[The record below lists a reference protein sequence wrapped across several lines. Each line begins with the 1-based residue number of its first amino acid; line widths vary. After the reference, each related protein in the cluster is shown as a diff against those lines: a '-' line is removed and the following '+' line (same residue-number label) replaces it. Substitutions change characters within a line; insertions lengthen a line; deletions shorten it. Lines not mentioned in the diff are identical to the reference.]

1 MPYTLEELNRISGS
15 RTAVRL
21 KQYVE
26 ANGNI
31 WIGTDDNRLKRVF
44 LRDKNVGVRISDE
57 VTIQDLKTF
66 LIGLNDRIEGLEESF
81 NTIITKNVSTSFN
94 VDPAV
99 NVYYVDCTLGNIIA
113 TFDLSTTSDRMI
125 LFIRVDNTT
134 KTFSIKSTVV
144 TTLLNGDTTPFDTK
158 LGEWDGLVVTNDTT
172 NMYGTY
178 SVITLLPTTDEK
190 EALDAA
196 NSPTGLNP
204 FLTFDDL
211 DEDSTSIDSITAL
224 RRQVLIN
231 TREIDNLHYLI
242 GLLLFELIEQ
252 GVKIESE
259 ELINELNNIQ

>member
-1 MPYTLEELNRISGS
+1 MAYSLEELNRISGS
-15 RTAVRL
+15 RIAVRG
-21 KQYVE
+21 KKYVE
-26 ANGNI
+26 SNGNI
-31 WIGTDDNRLKRVF
+31 WQGTSDNRLKKIF

-57 VTIQDLKTF
+57 VPIEDLKDF
-66 LIGLNDRIEGLEESF
+66 LTAFNARIEGLEDSF
-81 NTIITKNVSTSFN
+81 NTIVTETTNSDFTIN
-94 VDPAV
+94 PLV
-99 NVYYVDCTLGNIIA
+99 NVYYVDCTSRDITA
-113 TFDLSTTSDRMI
+113 TFDLSTTYNRMI
-125 LFIRVDNTT
+125 LFVRVDNTT
-134 KTFSIKSTVV
+134 NTFSIKSTIS
-144 TTLLNGDTTPFDTK
+144 TTLFNGDPTPFDTK

-242 GLLLFELIEQ
+242 GLLLFELVEQ

-259 ELINELNNIQ
+259 DLINELNNI